1 MEVISSLILIYCQNH
16 FNYKGCYDQHLWC
29 VKDYIVKNSN
39 SDYPRKPLSSHSEI
53 LANAYLTCTEKTD
66 VSCLNEGY

>member
-29 VKDYIVKNSN
+29 VKDYVVKNST
-39 SDYPRKPLSSHSEI
+39 SPYSRKPLKPHSDV
-53 LANAYLTCTEKTD
+53 LANAYLVCTEKTD
-66 VSCLNEGY
+66 ISCDNRDY